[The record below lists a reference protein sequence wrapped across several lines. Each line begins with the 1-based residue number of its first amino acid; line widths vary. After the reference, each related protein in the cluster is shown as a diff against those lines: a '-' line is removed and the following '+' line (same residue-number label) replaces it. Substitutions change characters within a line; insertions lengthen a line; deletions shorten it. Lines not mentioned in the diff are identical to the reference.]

1 MLRQNMQTRSSLSL
15 NSHSLKTPIFILDQ
29 CHLFFFCMN
38 KSIEYQKIF
47 KVTQWQRLYSL
58 ENESVL
64 KINIRVGEMN
74 SDRWHWWQ
82 HKHCCIGPNSYIKI
96 YNLSKG
102 WKMLPLFLIP
112 ISNFQNS
119 ISKLLILKFTS
130 LVQSIAAFDSKT
142 LSPSRQGLAFASLFK
157 A

>member
-1 MLRQNMQTRSSLSL
+1 MKSPDACRRICSGKICRQDHHFRLIL
-15 NSHSLKTPIFILDQ
+15 IPLKHPFSFWISVI
-29 CHLFFFCMN
+29 CFFFCMN

-47 KVTQWQRLYSL
+47 KVIQWQRLYSL
-58 ENESVL
+58 EYESVL

-119 ISKLLILKFTS
+119 ISKLLILKFTF
-130 LVQSIAAFDSKT
+130 LVQSIAAFDSKNT
-142 LSPSRQGLAFASLFK
+142 FSK
-157 A
+157 